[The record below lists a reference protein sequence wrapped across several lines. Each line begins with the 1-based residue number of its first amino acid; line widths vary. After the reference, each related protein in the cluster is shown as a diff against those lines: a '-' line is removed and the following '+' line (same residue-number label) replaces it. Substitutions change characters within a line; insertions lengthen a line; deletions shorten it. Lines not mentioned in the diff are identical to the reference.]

1 MIDYLCRRCGYMFC
15 SSNGMPYC
23 PSCDCEELEEIP
35 FNDDKYVLP
44 IKKESHHIHPKFM
57 NNPKGLGQRYLID
70 KGKHNILHGNIMKWL
85 WGCVRKEDKEKVI
98 KNIIA
103 KSKKFIGVEDD
114 TKAT

>member
-1 MIDYLCRRCGYMFC
+1 MGCEYEFC

-57 NNPKGLGQRYLID
+57 NNPKGLGQQYLID
-70 KGKHNILHGNIMKWL
+70 KGQHDKLHGKIINWIWEEI
-85 WGCVRKEDKEKVI
+85 CDEEQDEIIKVI
-98 KNIIA
+98 IK
-103 KSKKFIGVEDD
+103 KSKKFIGVNDD
-114 TKAT
+114 KSN